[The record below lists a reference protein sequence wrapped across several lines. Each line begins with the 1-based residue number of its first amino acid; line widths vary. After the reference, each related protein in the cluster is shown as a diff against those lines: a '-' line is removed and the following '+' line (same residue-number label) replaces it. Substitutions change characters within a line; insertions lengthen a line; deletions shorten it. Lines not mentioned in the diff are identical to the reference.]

1 MQRLAMQRTRGFTLI
16 ELLVVVAI
24 IAILAAIAVP
34 AYGRYA
40 FRARRVDGKE
50 LLLRIANAQER
61 YYATY
66 NRYGAL
72 TEIGFANPAIS
83 EKRYYSAAVD
93 IPAAS
98 GGQAFT
104 ATANA
109 EGVQQADACGA
120 LTIDNTGTKTPGPDD
135 AGNSNGSCW

>member
-1 MQRLAMQRTRGFTLI
+1 MQRTRGFTLI

-24 IAILAAIAVP
+24 IGILAAIAVP

-40 FRARRVDGKE
+40 FRARRADGQE

-66 NRYGAL
+66 NRYGTLAD
-72 TEIGFANPAIS
+72 IGFASPAAMS
-83 EKRYYSAAVD
+83 EKGYYSATVNL
-93 IPAAS
+93 PAAS
-98 GGQAFT
+98 KGQAYT
-104 ATANA
+104 ATAKG
-109 EGVQQADACGA
+109 EGVQAKDACGA
-120 LTIDNTGTKTPGPDD
+120 LSIDSTGTKTPGPND

>member
-1 MQRLAMQRTRGFTLI
+1 MQRARGFTLI
-16 ELLVVVAI
+16 ELMVVVAI

-66 NRYGAL
+66 NKYGAL
-72 TEIGFANPAIS
+72 TDIGYANPAVS
-83 EKRYYSAAVD
+83 EKGYYSVTMN

-98 GGQAFT
+98 KGQAFT
-104 ATANA
+104 ATAA
-109 EGVQQADACGA
+109 AVGVQAADVCGA
-120 LTIDNTGTKTPGPDD
+120 LTIDNAGVKTPGANDV
-135 AGNSNGSCW
+135 GNSNGNCW

>member
-1 MQRLAMQRTRGFTLI
+1 MRRTRGFTLI
-16 ELLVVVAI
+16 ELMVVVAI

-40 FRARRVDGKE
+40 LRARRADGQQ

-72 TEIGFANPAIS
+72 TDIGFANPAIS
-83 EKRYYSAAVD
+83 EKSFYSATVNIA
-93 IPAAS
+93 AAS
-98 GGQAFT
+98 NGQAYT
-104 ATANA
+104 ATAA
-109 EGVQQADACGA
+109 TQGVQQADACGA
-120 LTIDNTGTKTPGPDD
+120 LTIDSTGAKTPGPGDT
-135 AGNSNGSCW
+135 ANSNGSCW